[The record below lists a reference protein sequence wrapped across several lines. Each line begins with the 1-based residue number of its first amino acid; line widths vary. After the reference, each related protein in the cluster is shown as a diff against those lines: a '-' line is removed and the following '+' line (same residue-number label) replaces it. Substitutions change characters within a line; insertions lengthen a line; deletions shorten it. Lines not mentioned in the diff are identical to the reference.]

1 MVDRGMTI
9 SDSHSTTPT
18 SQSSPAAAPA
28 ATGDDSTPLTVRRPT
43 VDDGGAMWRVARD
56 SGSLDLN
63 SSYSY
68 LLLADHFADTCRI
81 ALLGDDVVGFVT
93 GYRLPRDP
101 SRYFLWQVAVD
112 ERARGRRVAGR
123 LIDAVIDDQ
132 PEITSL
138 VTTVTE
144 DNLASRR
151 VFQRWAAGRDATL
164 SEVPGFEAHHFPD
177 GHEAE
182 PLLVI
187 DGFRH

>member
-1 MVDRGMTI
+1 MTI
-9 SDSHSTTPT
+9 SDTPSTNPT
-18 SQSSPAAAPA
+18 SRSTSPAAADTAP
-28 ATGDDSTPLTVRRPT
+28 GDDSTPLTIRPPT

-68 LLLADHFADTCRI
+68 LLLAGHFSDTCRI
-81 ALLGDDVVGFVT
+81 ALLGDDVVGFVS
-93 GYRLPRDP
+93 GYRLPSDP

-144 DNLASRR
+144 DNQASRR
-151 VFQRWAAGRDATL
+151 VFRRWSDDRGATL
-164 SEVPGFEAHHFPD
+164 DEVPGFEAHHFPD

-187 DGFRH
+187 EGFRN

>member
-9 SDSHSTTPT
+9 SDGPTTTPT
-18 SQSSPAAAPA
+18 SPATADAAAGDSA
-28 ATGDDSTPLTVRRPT
+28 APLTIRRPT

-68 LLLADHFADTCRI
+68 LLLADHFSDTCRI

-93 GYRLPRDP
+93 GYRLPAEP

-112 ERARGRRVAGR
+112 ERARGRRLAGR
-123 LIDAVIDDQ
+123 LIDAVIDEQ
-132 PEITSL
+132 PELTSL

-144 DNLASRR
+144 DNAASRR
-151 VFQRWAAGRDATL
+151 VFRRWSADRDATL
-164 SEVPGFEAHHFPD
+164 TEVSGFEAHHFPD

-187 DGFRH
+187 EGFRN

>member
-1 MVDRGMTI
+1 MTI
-9 SDSHSTTPT
+9 SDEQSTDPT
-18 SQSSPAAAPA
+18 LPNDASN
-28 ATGDDSTPLTVRRPT
+28 DDAPLTIRRPT
-43 VDDGGAMWRVARD
+43 VDDGGGMWRVARD

-68 LLLADHFADTCRI
+68 LLLADHFSDTCRI
-81 ALLGDDVVGFVT
+81 ALLGDDVVGFVS

-132 PEITSL
+132 PEITSM

-144 DNLASRR
+144 DNQSSRR
-151 VFQRWAAGRDATL
+151 VFQRWSAARGATL
-164 SEVPGFEAHHFPD
+164 HEAPGFEAHHFPD

>member
-1 MVDRGMTI
+1 MTI
-9 SDSHSTTPT
+9 SDGPSTTPT
-18 SQSSPAAAPA
+18 SPSRTAADQVAAADEA
-28 ATGDDSTPLTVRRPT
+28 EPLTIRRPT

-101 SRYFLWQVAVD
+101 GRYFLWQVAVD

-123 LIDAVIDDQ
+123 LIDAVIDDE

-151 VFQRWAAGRDATL
+151 VFQRWSADRDATL
-164 SEVPGFEAHHFPD
+164 TEVSGFEAHHFPD

-187 DGFRH
+187 DGFRS

>member
-1 MVDRGMTI
+1 MTI
-9 SDSHSTTPT
+9 FDTAPDAPDSDADTSDS
-18 SQSSPAAAPA
+18 AP
-28 ATGDDSTPLTVRRPT
+28 LVIRRPT
-43 VDDGGAMWRVARD
+43 VHDGGAMWRVARD

-93 GYRLPRDP
+93 GYRLPADP

-112 ERARGRRVAGR
+112 AAARGRRLAGR
-123 LIDAVIDDQ
+123 LVDAVIDDLDGV
-132 PEITSL
+132 TSL
-138 VTTVTE
+138 TTTVTE
-144 DNLASRR
+144 DNLASRA
-151 VFQRWAAGRDATL
+151 VFRRWADERGATL
-164 SEVPGFEAHHFPD
+164 AETDGFTTEHFPD

-187 DGFRH
+187 TGF